1 MRLKRLGVLSV
12 ALTLAAVYAVLGLLV
27 GILFAMISV
36 LGGGLAA
43 MASAEGESLP
53 PLFGLLF
60 GAGAVVILPIFYGII
75 GFIGGAI
82 AAGIYNLMAKLTGG
96 IEMTLE

>member
-12 ALTLAAVYAVLGLLV
+12 ALTLAAVYAVLGLIV
-27 GILFAMISV
+27 GIFVAMFSV

-43 MASAEGESLP
+43 LANDESAAAGP
-53 PLFGLLF
+53 VFGLLF
-60 GAGAVVILPIFYGII
+60 GAGAVIVLPIFYGIL
-75 GFIGGAI
+75 GFLGGAL
-82 AAGIYNLMAKLTGG
+82 AAAIYNLMAKLTGG